1 MANIGII
8 SEFNPFHSGH
18 KHLIDSVKAEN
29 DTVISVMSGN
39 FVQRA
44 DVSIY
49 EKSERVRAALKNGV
63 DLIIELPLPFSL
75 ATAQRFS
82 AGGISI
88 LNSLGI
94 IDKVCFGSE
103 CGDVDKL
110 QEIADILSSDEFESK
125 IAEHLKSGD
134 TYAKIRTD
142 ILMEYGKVY
151 SEILTNP
158 NNILGVEYI
167 LAAKKLGANF
177 KFETIKRTG
186 AAHDSSV
193 PENTAS
199 ASYIREQIMCGKAD
213 CVKRFLPFDYSDNFA
228 CIDNIENAIL
238 SSLRANNTRER
249 YLALPDIS
257 EGIENRIVS
266 AVKTASTLSEL
277 YNSIK
282 TKRYTLSRIRRIIL
296 SAFLNL
302 TEEIATQA
310 PPYIR
315 ILGFTEK
322 GKEALSEISKKTS
335 LPIICTAKD
344 ALAMPTKAAKVFEL
358 ECTASDLW
366 ALSLNYPQKCGNE
379 YYYKIVKE

>member
-8 SEFNPFHSGH
+8 SEFNPFHTGH

-39 FVQRA
+39 FVQRG

-49 EKSERVRAALKNGV
+49 EKTERVRAALKNGV

-82 AGGISI
+82 LGGINI

-94 IDKVCFGSE
+94 IDKICFGSE
-103 CGDVDKL
+103 CGDIEKL
-110 QEIADILSSDEFESK
+110 KQIADILSSDEFENK
-125 IAEHLKSGD
+125 IAKRLKSGD

-167 LAAKKLGANF
+167 LAAKKLGADF
-177 KFETIKRTG
+177 DFQTITRTG
-186 AAHDSSV
+186 AEHDSSV
-193 PENTAS
+193 PKNTAS
-199 ASYIREQIMCGKAD
+199 ASYIRGQIILGKTD
-213 CVKRFLPFDYSDNFA
+213 EIKHFLPFNYSDNFA
-228 CIDNIENAIL
+228 FIGNIENAIL
-238 SSLRANNTRER
+238 SSLRANNTQSR

-266 AVKTASTLSEL
+266 AVKTASSLNEL
-277 YNSIK
+277 YDSIK

-296 SAFLNL
+296 SAFLNV
-302 TEEIATQA
+302 TEEIALGT

-315 ILGFTEK
+315 VLGFTEK
-322 GKEALSEISKKTS
+322 GKIALSEIAKKTV

-344 ALAMPTKAAKVFEL
+344 ASALPEKAAQVFEL

-379 YYYKIVKE
+379 YYYKIIKE